1 MNRFALVPQRNFRF
15 VLAIALLLAGGC
27 ALLII
32 GGCAGR
38 QATGTFSAEPPPSF
52 SASGD
57 VVQPDQW
64 WNSFGDPQL
73 DEQINQLFDGSFTLA
88 AAIQRLSAAR
98 AVTRREAS
106 DFFIDLNG
114 VSSIGSTYG
123 PGSDDHSYLWGFD
136 ASYQVDLW
144 GRIESQV
151 EAERLRAAATHA
163 DYHAIAL
170 ALTAEVT
177 RTWFALIEAHAQ
189 LELLDEQIQTNQ
201 TGLSLQEARFGL
213 GQIRSP
219 DVLRQRQL
227 VEGTLEQSA
236 VVKSQI
242 EVLEHRLAILLGQ
255 MPQNAKYS
263 PGSNLPAL
271 PPLPNTGLPAELLKR
286 RPDVRRDYLAFMAA
300 NKDLAAA
307 ISDQFPRLDLSG
319 SLLNSAEKPEDLFRD
334 WFLSIGGQLVGPI
347 LDGGQRRAEVDRNSA
362 IVRQRFNEY
371 GDTML
376 NAFAEVEDNLARE
389 KYQLERLTHLEAQA
403 KWAQM
408 SADQL
413 REQYL
418 INEADYLDVLSA
430 ITAGQRLQRETLSAR
445 LDLLLIRV
453 SLYLALAGGFE
464 PRPQPTIVIQDETV
478 VDGVSISTG
487 EPIESDLPET
497 LPPISNLNPA
507 GPASAA
513 ASSDSLAPLIAPDN
527 SGDFEQL
534 LRTVDRLPDTELD
547 E

>member
-73 DEQINQLFDGSFTLA
+73 DEQIKELFDGSFTLA